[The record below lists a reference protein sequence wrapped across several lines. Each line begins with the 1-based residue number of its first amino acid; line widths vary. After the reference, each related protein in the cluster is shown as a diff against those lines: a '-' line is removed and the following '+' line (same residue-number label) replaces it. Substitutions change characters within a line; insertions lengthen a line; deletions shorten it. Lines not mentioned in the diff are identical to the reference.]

1 MSTVEEVKFSLK
13 VIIDKQKTKVL
24 FAEVSSDFAD
34 VLLSFMTFPLGKI
47 VRILEKHYGD
57 EAVPALGSL
66 NSLRKSLTKL
76 NDVHFW
82 TKQGKMMLLN
92 PVNPFEAECHKL
104 KLNID
109 HDALPTK
116 YFTCEDWNCSWSRYK
131 NLTTSY
137 DIHICCCGKPLNRE
151 IGITQSNQR
160 ADCQVF
166 TRNTTSFLISD
177 DLKMMPN
184 VTGSIMHSLSI
195 LGITDVDG
203 AELRTVTVGF
213 NEIMNLLKGSL
224 FSRTP
229 LTNLILSER
238 PQQIDSYA
246 AKSEPGSLLHRMV
259 KEVINS
265 NSKKMIM
272 KVMIQKSTN
281 KLLFAQSEDDFI
293 DFIFSFLTI
302 PLGAVVHL
310 LDGNTCLKNID
321 NLYRSIVN
329 INGDK
334 YLKSEDT
341 KNRLLKPELPPKFL
355 SKNQI
360 FSLTET
366 KLYYYK
372 YNYQGMEYI
381 SLDATRRYDLVQFQH
396 PNEMELEI
404 GLEEGLSILRASLTS
419 TSALTNGLKNNP
431 ILMKQPKEEH

>member
-13 VIIDKQKTKVL
+13 VIINKQKTKVL

-34 VLLSFMTFPLGKI
+34 VLLSFMTFPLGTI

-57 EAVPALGSL
+57 EAVPTLGSL

-116 YFTCEDWNCSWSRYK
+116 YSLVKT
-131 NLTTSY
+131 
-137 DIHICCCGKPLNRE
+137 
-151 IGITQSNQR
+151 GIVR
-160 ADCQVF
+160 
-166 TRNTTSFLISD
+166 
-177 DLKMMPN
+177 
-184 VTGSIMHSLSI
+184 GSIMHSLSI

-396 PNEMELEI
+396 PNGKESYVKGTGMFMVKDDLNVKPLCMLSSISFLNDLKIPLSDVKEMELEI